1 MAIRNARGPCSAT
14 FGTPTICIAT
24 TLNKATFRRRL
35 VAYLLIAIWDNG
47 RAGRES
53 AHASENVRSDSFEIL
68 FPSSTPRS
76 FGLSPPPA
84 RGAQVSSSLYVSWR
98 EDDWKNRSRNE
109 SSIRFFSIL
118 ELYGDFD
125 SFVRWNRW
133 KARLEC
139 KDCSNSQSWTKFFW
153 IRNKSWRNSIDMRKI
168 IKKKK
173 KNVKKY

>member
-53 AHASENVRSDSFEIL
+53 AHASENVRSDNFEIL

-109 SSIRFFSIL
+109 SSIRFFSIP
-118 ELYGDFD
+118 ELHGDFD

-133 KARLEC
+133 KTKLER
-139 KDCSNSQSWTKFFW
+139 KTRTVKVERNSSELEINLDAIVSTCV
-153 IRNKSWRNSIDMRKI
+153 KSWR
-168 IKKKK
+168 K